1 MKDAP
6 QKNDSTVSVIIVEDQ
21 ELTRMGFI
29 AMMNNDPSIKVI
41 GEADNGKDAIA
52 LTLEMRPDVVVM
64 DIGLPVMDGIEASR
78 RIREC
83 CPQAK
88 FLMLTSHTEK
98 NLVAAALSSG
108 ARGYCLKDI
117 NKNRLLAAVK
127 AIAGGDVWLDP
138 EIASIVFSLMQ
149 LDESKAQPQ
158 TEARVRIERD
168 SSASSA
174 IVRADE
180 LSERELE
187 VLQLLVQG
195 LRNSEIAEELCVTVD
210 TVKSHM
216 SRIMDKLAVSDR
228 TQAALAALRKGI
240 VSL

>member
-1 MKDAP
+1 MNNATNNTDF
-6 QKNDSTVSVIIVEDQ
+6 TVSVIIVEDQ
-21 ELTRMGFI
+21 ELTRMGFK
-29 AMMNNDPSIKVI
+29 AMIDNDPSIKVI

-52 LTLEMRPDVVVM
+52 LTLDMRPDVVVM
-64 DIGLPVMDGIEASR
+64 DIGLPGMDGIEAGT
-78 RIREC
+78 RIRESY
-83 CPQAK
+83 PEAK
-88 FLMLTSHTEK
+88 LLMLTSHTERH
-98 NLVAAALSSG
+98 LVAAALSSG

-138 EIASIVFSLMQ
+138 EIAGIVFSLMQ
-149 LDESKAQPQ
+149 RDES
-158 TEARVRIERD
+158 EEERQKEVKNR
-168 SSASSA
+168 
-174 IVRADE
+174 IVRENRATSPNRAVE

-187 VLQLLVQG
+187 VLELLVQG

-228 TQAALAALRKGI
+228 TQAALTALRKGI